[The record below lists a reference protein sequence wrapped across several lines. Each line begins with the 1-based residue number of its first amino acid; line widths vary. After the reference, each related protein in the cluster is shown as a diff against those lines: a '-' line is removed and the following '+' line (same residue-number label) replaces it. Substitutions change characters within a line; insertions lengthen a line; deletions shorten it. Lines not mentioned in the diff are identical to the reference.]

1 MIPEDK
7 VKTMARANRQLKILD
22 IISKHDVDTQEEL
35 VDYLRSEGFAV
46 TQATVSRDI
55 KEMGIIKTLSS
66 DGRHYKYAAQQTK
79 EATAA
84 DKFLSMFKNTVI
96 SIKSSGNLIVLK
108 TEAGSAGPA
117 AELIDKL
124 SYDEVLGV
132 IAGDNMIFV
141 AVDGLDHVDTI
152 RRRLEDLL
160 EANRLFN

>member
-132 IAGDNMIFV
+132 IAGDNTIFV

-160 EANRLFN
+160 EANTLFN